1 MGNEQGH
8 WTICLECQ
16 GRGKKSKRLRKKVRL
31 RYQRALEQF
40 EKAKGEGVA
49 PVRPKAH
56 LDTCLNCK
64 GSGLVRSAIQPS
76 SNKESNEENYPHL
89 AIIGGGIG
97 GVALAVACLHRR
109 IPFTLYER
117 DSSFDTRSQGYGL
130 TLQQAS
136 RAIQG
141 LGIFSLEEGVFS
153 TRHVVHTTEGKVI
166 GEWGIRN
173 LDPSGAKAPPKRTNV
188 HIARQ
193 SLRLALLEQ
202 LGGHDAVQWGHQ
214 LVGFKESEGEG
225 VDLSFQV
232 EGEDEGELKHA
243 KADLVVGAD
252 GIRSSVRR
260 LLIGDDVSPL
270 RYLGCIVILGI
281 CPLEAIENTEGFDRS
296 LLDSAT
302 VFQTANGNERMYMM
316 PYASDSVMWQLSFP
330 MSEEEAKALS
340 AQGTQ
345 ALKEEACRRCQWHDP
360 IPQILAA
367 TLEAQVSGYP
377 VYDRALLESEL
388 LGKGA
393 QVTLI
398 GDAAHPMSP
407 FKGQGANQ
415 ALLDALALARGI
427 TRGCR
432 PLSQWR
438 EVGVRE
444 SVLTEF
450 ESEMLERSATKVKDS
465 AEAAQFLH
473 SDIVLYE
480 GDEPRGRC
488 LKRAGEKEQK

>member
-1 MGNEQGH
+1 MKKVENSAAN
-8 WTICLECQ
+8 WTICPECQ
-16 GRGKKSKRLRKKVRL
+16 GRGKKSRGLTKKARLH
-31 RYQRALEQF
+31 YQRALDEF
-40 EKAKGEGVA
+40 EKTNDKGTA
-49 PVRPKAH
+49 PVRPKGH
-56 LDTCLNCK
+56 LHSCLNCS
-64 GSGLVRSAIQPS
+64 GSGLLPSAHPPLAD
-76 SNKESNEENYPHL
+76 KENYPHL

-97 GVALAVACLHRR
+97 GVALAVACLHRG

-117 DSSFDTRSQGYGL
+117 DNNFEARSQGYGL

-136 RAIQG
+136 KAIEG
-141 LGIFSLEEGVFS
+141 LGIFSLEEGVIS

-166 GEWGIRN
+166 GEWGIRKWVQS
-173 LDPSGAKAPPKRTNV
+173 DAKTFQKRTNV

-193 SLRLALLEQ
+193 SLRLALLDQ
-202 LGGHDAVQWGHQ
+202 LGGQDAVQWSHQ
-214 LVGFKESEGEG
+214 LVDFKEY
-225 VDLSFQV
+225 
-232 EGEDEGELKHA
+232 EDEGVHLNFLVNGEIKSA

-260 LLIGDDVSPL
+260 LLIGEEITPL

-281 CPLEAIENTEGFDRS
+281 CPLSALDGLSSS

-302 VFQTANGNERMYMM
+302 VFQTANGNERIYIM
-316 PYASDSVMWQLSFP
+316 PYTSDSVMWQLSFP
-330 MSEEEAKALS
+330 MTEKEAKTLS
-340 AQGTQ
+340 SQGPQ
-345 ALKEEACRRCQWHDP
+345 ALKEEACRRTQWHDP

-367 TLEAQVSGYP
+367 TQEAQISGYP
-377 VYDRALLESEL
+377 VYDRELLSSEL
-388 LGKGA
+388 LNKSGK
-393 QVTLI
+393 VTLI

-432 PLSQWR
+432 PLSQWKKA
-438 EVGVRE
+438 GIRE

-465 AEAAQFLH
+465 AAAAQFLH
-473 SDIVLYE
+473 SEIVLYE

-488 LKRAGEKEQK
+488 LKKKDM